1 MFVLLFSIATSSPLA
16 AQPQPDSKLVSDFG
30 RLRFVDSV
38 HQDDLATVT
47 SVQVS
52 DDGKFLYASAWNTAT
67 IVVFKR
73 DVGSG
78 MLTPVQELTDR
89 ENQQGVTGVR
99 LSPNRRF
106 AVSSAFRS
114 QTISL
119 FRRLHQDGTLE
130 RVSLA
135 RDGDEYVTLRW
146 PVDVAFSPDS
156 SFLYVAD
163 AGGSSSSPGPGSVV
177 TLCITAGGKL
187 IGVDSNDGDGE
198 CFGNVRGIAVHP
210 DGKTIVVAAAKS
222 GTVVVLTAI
231 RRRARPV
238 SAKSSRTVKT
248 TCSR

>member
-1 MFVLLFSIATSSPLA
+1 
-16 AQPQPDSKLVSDFG
+16 
-30 RLRFVDSV
+30 
-38 HQDDLATVT
+38 
-47 SVQVS
+47 
-52 DDGKFLYASAWNTAT
+52 
-67 IVVFKR
+67 
-73 DVGSG
+73 

-222 GTVVVLTAI
+222 GTVVVLDCDQKTGKTSVRQIIKDGENDVLAI
-231 RRRARPV
+231 GGAMGVGSEWGRPV
-238 SAKSSRTVKT
+238 CRMFRLVDSAVTTRSAHSSSTKTDDCRSSR
-248 TCSR
+248 R